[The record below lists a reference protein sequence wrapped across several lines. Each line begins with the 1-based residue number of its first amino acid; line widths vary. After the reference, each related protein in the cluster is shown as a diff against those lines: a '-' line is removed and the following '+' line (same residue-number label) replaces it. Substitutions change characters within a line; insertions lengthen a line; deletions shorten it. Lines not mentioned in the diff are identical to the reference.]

1 MQSYEVDADKEYVIR
16 GNSVVL
22 KCKIPSFVADFVAV
36 TMWED
41 SEGNNFHPSD
51 SYGTYSLTFWFDTC
65 MLCKFSSCHYISFA
79 TFPKNVKVALKPS
92 ALTEDFFVQW

>member
-51 SYGTYSLTFWFDTC
+51 SYGTYS
-65 MLCKFSSCHYISFA
+65 
-79 TFPKNVKVALKPS
+79 
-92 ALTEDFFVQW
+92 